1 MVCHPIDWAYCLAQ
15 ITQKECFCVTQ
26 PNERETFCK
35 VADADGFV
43 RGETLDIVLGMFDE
57 NELDHLF
64 KEEMDNI
71 KREVII
77 L

>member
-1 MVCHPIDWAYCLAQ
+1 MAQ
-15 ITQKECFCVTQ
+15 ITQKEYFFVIQ
-26 PNERETFCK
+26 PNERKKFCK

-43 RGETLDIVLGMFDE
+43 RGETLDIILGMFDE